1 MFSVKQVFVAGKVL
15 ALLKMNLTKY
25 NFASNVSFKDFIH
38 IGIDEL
44 IGFLLLEFCQTTF
57 SQNTVEAVARGV
69 P

>member
-1 MFSVKQVFVAGKVL
+1 MFSVKQVFVAGKAL
-15 ALLKMNLTKY
+15 ALLKINLTKY

-44 IGFLLLEFCQTTF
+44 IGFLLLEFFQTTF

>member
-1 MFSVKQVFVAGKVL
+1 MFSVKQVFVAGKAL
-15 ALLKMNLTKY
+15 ALLKINLTKY

-44 IGFLLLEFCQTTF
+44 IGFLLLDFCQTTF
-57 SQNTVEAVARGV
+57 PQNRVEAVARGV